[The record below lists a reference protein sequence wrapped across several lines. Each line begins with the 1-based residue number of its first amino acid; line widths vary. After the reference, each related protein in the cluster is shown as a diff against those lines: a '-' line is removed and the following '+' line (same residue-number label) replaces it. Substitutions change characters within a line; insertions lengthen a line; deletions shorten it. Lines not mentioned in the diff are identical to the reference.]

1 MSFSASIKRHPVKS
15 VIAVVGIALLL
26 AGVMVAI
33 DFKRNLNNVVVWEDL
48 HQFNFLLGNYLL
60 EHKNIPLSEDV
71 SNPTD
76 ISTLAVACREDWP
89 YGKTEKACLDRWGT
103 PMMFFAIR
111 LKEETYHKG
120 ISAGKD
126 RLFNTN
132 DDIIDSEYD
141 DSGNIFHP
149 HNRLSSKDISM
160 P

>member
-1 MSFSASIKRHPVKS
+1 MSFSARLKRHPVKAI
-15 VIAVVGIALLL
+15 VAAIGIALLL

-33 DFKRNLNNVVVWEDL
+33 DFKRNLDNVVVWEDL
-48 HQFNFLLGNYLL
+48 HQFNLLLGNYLL

-126 RLFNTN
+126 RVFNTV

-149 HNRLSSKDISM
+149 HNRLRPKDTSL

>member
-1 MSFSASIKRHPVKS
+1 MSFSASIKRHPVKAIVA
-15 VIAVVGIALLL
+15 VIGIALLL
-26 AGVMVAI
+26 VGVVVAI
-33 DFKRNLNNVVVWEDL
+33 DFKRNLDNVVVWEDL
-48 HQFNFLLGNYLL
+48 HQFNLLLGNYLR
-60 EHKNIPLSEDV
+60 EHKNIPLSDDV

-76 ISTLAVACREDWP
+76 ISTLAINCWKDWP
-89 YGKTEKACLDRWGT
+89 YGKTEKACHDRWGT

-126 RLFNTN
+126 RVFNTN

-149 HNRLSSKDISM
+149 HNRLHPKDTSL

>member
-1 MSFSASIKRHPVKS
+1 MSFSASIKRHPVKAAVA
-15 VIAVVGIALLL
+15 VIGIALLL

-33 DFKRNLNNVVVWEDL
+33 DFKRNLDNVVVWEDL
-48 HQFNFLLGNYLL
+48 HQFNLLLGNYLL
-60 EHKNIPLSEDV
+60 EHKNIPLSDDV

-126 RLFNTN
+126 RVFNTN

-149 HNRLSSKDISM
+149 HNRLRPKDTSL

>member
-1 MSFSASIKRHPVKS
+1 MSFSARIKQHPIKVAAAAIGL
-15 VIAVVGIALLL
+15 VLLL
-26 AGVMVAI
+26 VGVMFAI
-33 DFKRNLNNVVVWEDL
+33 SFKRDLDNVVAWEDL
-48 HQFNFLLGNYLL
+48 HQLNYQLRNYLD

-76 ISTLAVACREDWP
+76 ISELAVACREDWP
-89 YGKTEKACLDRWGT
+89 YGKMGKACLDRWGT

-126 RLFNTN
+126 RVFNTN

-149 HNRLSSKDISM
+149 HNRLRPKDTSL

>member
-1 MSFSASIKRHPVKS
+1 MSFSASIKRHPVKAAVA
-15 VIAVVGIALLL
+15 VIGITLLL

-33 DFKRNLNNVVVWEDL
+33 DFKRNLDNVVVWEDL
-48 HQFNFLLGNYLL
+48 HQFNLLLGNYLL

-76 ISTLAVACREDWP
+76 ISDIAINCWKEWP
-89 YGKTEKACLDRWGT
+89 YGKTEKACLDRWDT

-126 RLFNTN
+126 RVFNTV

-149 HNRLSSKDISM
+149 HNRLRPKDISM

>member
-1 MSFSASIKRHPVKS
+1 MSFSARIKRHPIKATVAA
-15 VIAVVGIALLL
+15 IGIVLLL
-26 AGVMVAI
+26 AGVVVAI
-33 DFKRNLNNVVVWEDL
+33 DFKRNLDNVVVWEDL
-48 HQFNFLLGNYLL
+48 HYFNLFLSNYLL

-89 YGKTEKACLDRWGT
+89 YGKMEKACLDRWGT

-126 RLFNTN
+126 RLFNTV

-149 HNRLSSKDISM
+149 HNRLRPKDINM

>member
-1 MSFSASIKRHPVKS
+1 MSFSASIKRHPVKAAVA
-15 VIAVVGIALLL
+15 VIGIALLL
-26 AGVMVAI
+26 VGVMIAI
-33 DFKRNLNNVVVWEDL
+33 DFKRNLDNVVVWEDL

-126 RLFNTN
+126 RLFNTK

-149 HNRLSSKDISM
+149 HNRLRPKDTSL